1 MTIEMDKQII
11 FENVEQWKEFCN
23 YANSNLEWSNPLR
36 RDREFET
43 WHFNEFRKTDNPFDK
58 NGMVDYLFIGIK
70 GKKVY
75 IFVHRTPTNK
85 ELDELI
91 FKREMLKEIEIN

>member
-1 MTIEMDKQII
+1 MTIKMDKQII
-11 FENVEQWKEFCN
+11 FENIEQWEEFCD
-23 YANSNLEWSNPLR
+23 YANSNLEWCNPLLG
-36 RDREFET
+36 EFEI
-43 WHFNEFRKTDNPFDK
+43 WYFNEFRKTDNPFDK
-58 NGMVDYLFIGIK
+58 NGMVNYLFIGIK

-91 FKREMLKEIEIN
+91 FKSEMLKDL